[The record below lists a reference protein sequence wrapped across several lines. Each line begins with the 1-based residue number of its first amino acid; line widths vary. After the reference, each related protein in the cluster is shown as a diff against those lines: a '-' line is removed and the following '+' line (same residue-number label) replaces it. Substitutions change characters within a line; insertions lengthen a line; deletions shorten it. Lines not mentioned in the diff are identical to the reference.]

1 MSEDTLASRL
11 LSDPA
16 KRPQI
21 LTDCERI
28 IEEEVKD
35 KGGLSGLAI
44 KTAYKIVCAVKPGV
58 IREVLDSLLDDFVK
72 RLEPFYAEQT
82 AKGDAKG
89 FGDHLNTKKS
99 AVADAL
105 LGITDDRAKISK
117 NQTMKSTYERLRPQ
131 GKKHVE
137 DAIPRVGRTLSR
149 YL

>member
-1 MSEDTLASRL
+1 MSDTLASRL
-11 LSDPA
+11 LSDPK

-28 IEEEVKD
+28 IEDEVKD
-35 KGGLSGLAI
+35 KGGLTGLAI
-44 KTAYKIVCAVKPGV
+44 KGAYKIVCAVKPGV
-58 IREVLDSLLDDFVK
+58 IREVLDSLLDDFVN
-72 RLEPFYAEQT
+72 RLEPFYAEQL
-82 AKGDAKG
+82 AKGDGKG
-89 FGDHLNTKKS
+89 FGDHMNTKKS

-105 LGITDDRAKISK
+105 LGITDDRAKVSK
-117 NQTMKSTYERLRPQ
+117 NQTLKGAYERLRPQ